1 MSLDVQAMWNID
13 CRQRSDPGRIDA
25 VSLLSTTERQPK
37 SHDLQA
43 SHERR
48 TGALDRR
55 MRDRMPESDRRIES
69 VGPMVGEPSRA
80 VDPATATLD
89 PQRLFERS

>member
-1 MSLDVQAMWNID
+1 M
-13 CRQRSDPGRIDA
+13 
-25 VSLLSTTERQPK
+25 

-69 VGPMVGEPSRA
+69 LGPTAGEPSRA
-80 VDPATATLD
+80 ADPATATLD